1 MINQNLETSFAVVIF
16 SSRFMAFQ
24 DKFESFPYLIL
35 LFFVF
40 NKMSSLLFIQNEAST
55 IFYIVFIPV
64 KD

>member
-16 SSRFMAFQ
+16 SSRFMFQ
-24 DKFESFPYLIL
+24 DKFESFSYLIL